1 MIKTAQ
7 LIGISL
13 TTCIISVTATYLFL
27 GQKTMTKVHK
37 LEFPLIL
44 SSDMPSKNAH
54 LLPKGT
60 VLYFDKSYPEG
71 FTRYKVYINVD
82 RTPLK
87 LEELTDPTTID
98 PIDAAVPGKSD
109 LIKLLRDYPLTKSD
123 LESILETKRISK
135 EEIKEVLQKFSE

>member
-1 MIKTAQ
+1 MIKAMK
-7 LIGISL
+7 LIGVSL
-13 TTCIISVTATYLFL
+13 TTCIISVAATYFFL
-27 GQKTMTKVHK
+27 EQKTMTKVHK

-44 SSDMPSKNAH
+44 SSDVPSKSVH

-87 LEELTDPTTID
+87 LEELADATTID
-98 PIDAAVPGKSD
+98 PIDAAVPGKDD
-109 LIKLLRDYPLTKSD
+109 LIKLLRDYPLTKGD
-123 LESILETKRISK
+123 LESILGTKRISK